1 MSRIPDIEPIVSRDI
16 LDRQAMGLSKYG
28 TTVAANP
35 LALREWLEHQ
45 YFELL
50 DAAVYC
56 RRAMAEIDANAD
68 DNK

>member
-1 MSRIPDIEPIVSRDI
+1 MTPTGIEAIVCCDIAA
-16 LDRQAMGLSKYG
+16 RQHLGLSKYG
-28 TTVAANP
+28 TTVADNP

-50 DAAVYC
+50 DAAIYC
-56 RRAMAEIDANAD
+56 RRAMAEIDKQAD